1 MKSEFTYQIGDEI
14 RTVTIQREGDCFQV
28 TVGDKRYQIR
38 AQRPEHGRLN
48 LQVGDRRLR
57 AHVAS
62 DGPRRYVALA
72 GQTWTLERPQ
82 PQQKRRGAAAG
93 GPGAGSLEA
102 AMPGLVL
109 DVLVAEGDE
118 VHAGPAAGAALSH
131 EDGAAHRRAGRRPG
145 AQDPL
150 PGRAGGGAGAGVGRA
165 GAVKKGPGGLQGV
178 TGSGCAS
185 ERS

>member
-1 MKSEFTYQIGDEI
+1 MKTEFTYQIGDEI
-14 RTVTIQREGDCFQV
+14 RTVTVDRDGDCFQV
-28 TVGDKRYQIR
+28 TVGDNVYQIR

-62 DGPRRYVALA
+62 DGLRRYVAMA
-72 GQTWTLERPQ
+72 GQTWTLQRPQ

-109 DVLVAEGDE
+109 DVLVAEGDDVQQGQPLVLLSAMKME
-118 VHAGPAAGAALSH
+118 LRIAAPAAGRVTKVH
-131 EDGAAHRRAGRRPG
+131 CQAGQVVERG
-145 AQDPL
+145 QVLVEIAEQ
-150 PGRAGGGAGAGVGRA
+150 AE
-165 GAVKKGPGGLQGV
+165 
-178 TGSGCAS
+178 GS
-185 ERS
+185 

>member
-1 MKSEFTYQIGDEI
+1 MTTEFTYQVGDEVK
-14 RTVTIQREGDCFQV
+14 TVTVEREGDCFLL
-28 TVGDKRYQIR
+28 TVGENSYQIR

-57 AHVAS
+57 AHVAH
-62 DGPRRYVALA
+62 DGLRRYVAMA

-82 PQQKRRGAAAG
+82 PQQKRRGGAAG

-118 VHAGPAAGAALSH
+118 VSQGQPLVLLSAMKMELRIAAPAAGRVRKVH
-131 EDGAAHRRAGRRPG
+131 CQAGQVVERG
-145 AQDPL
+145 QVL
-150 PGRAGGGAGAGVGRA
+150 VEI
-165 GAVKKGPGGLQGV
+165 
-178 TGSGCAS
+178 SGHG
-185 ERS
+185 

>member
-1 MKSEFTYQIGDEI
+1 METILKTEFTYQVGDEI
-14 RTVTIQREGDCFQV
+14 KTVAVEREGDCFQV
-28 TVGDKRYQIR
+28 TVGEAIYQVR

-57 AHVAS
+57 AHVAH
-62 DGPRRYVALA
+62 DGLRRYVAMA
-72 GQTWTLERPQ
+72 GQTWALQRPQ

-118 VHAGPAAGAALSH
+118 VEQGQPLVLLSAMKMELRIAAPAAG
-131 EDGAAHRRAGRRPG
+131 RVTRVCCQAG
-145 AQDPL
+145 Q
-150 PGRAGGGAGAGVGRA
+150 V
-165 GAVKKGPGGLQGV
+165 V
-178 TGSGCAS
+178 
-185 ERS
+185 ERGQVLVEIG

>member
-14 RTVTIQREGDCFQV
+14 KTVTVQREGDCFQV
-28 TVGDKRYQIR
+28 TVGDTRYQIR

-72 GQTWTLERPQ
+72 GQVWTLERPQ

-109 DVLVAEGDE
+109 DVLVVEGEE
-118 VHAGPAAGAALSH
+118 VSQGQLLVLLSAMKMELRIAAPAAGRVAKVH
-131 EDGAAHRRAGRRPG
+131 CQAG
-145 AQDPL
+145 Q
-150 PGRAGGGAGAGVGRA
+150 V
-165 GAVKKGPGGLQGV
+165 V
-178 TGSGCAS
+178 
-185 ERS
+185 ERGQVLVEIG

>member
-1 MKSEFTYQIGDEI
+1 MKTEFTYQVGDEI
-14 RTVTIQREGDCFQV
+14 KTVAIEREGDCFQV
-28 TVGDKRYQIR
+28 TVGEKVYRIR

-62 DGPRRYVALA
+62 DGLRRYVAMA

-82 PQQKRRGAAAG
+82 PPQKRRGAAAG

-109 DVLVAEGDE
+109 DVLVTEGEE
-118 VHAGPAAGAALSH
+118 VSQGQPLVLLSAMKMELRIAAPAAGRVAKIH
-131 EDGAAHRRAGRRPG
+131 CQAGQVVERG
-145 AQDPL
+145 QVLVEVAQ
-150 PGRAGGGAGAGVGRA
+150 
-165 GAVKKGPGGLQGV
+165 
-178 TGSGCAS
+178 S
-185 ERS
+185 

>member
-1 MKSEFTYQIGDEI
+1 MKTEFTYQVGDEI
-14 RTVTIQREGDCFQV
+14 KRVTIEREGDCFQV
-28 TVGDKRYQIR
+28 TVGENRYRIR

-62 DGPRRYVALA
+62 DGLRRYVALA

-82 PQQKRRGAAAG
+82 PQQKRRAAAG

-109 DVLVAEGDE
+109 DVLVVEGEE
-118 VHAGPAAGAALSH
+118 VSQGQLLVLLSAMKM
-131 EDGAAHRRAGRRPG
+131 ELRMSAPVAGRV
-145 AQDPL
+145 AKVHCQ
-150 PGRAGGGAGAGVGRA
+150 AGQV
-165 GAVKKGPGGLQGV
+165 V
-178 TGSGCAS
+178 
-185 ERS
+185 ERGQVLVELSDG

>member
-1 MKSEFTYQIGDEI
+1 MKTEFTYQIGDEI
-14 RTVTIQREGDCFQV
+14 RTVAIEREGDCFQV
-28 TVGDKRYQIR
+28 AVGDNSYQVR

-57 AHVAS
+57 AHVAH
-62 DGPRRYVALA
+62 DGLRRYVAVA

-118 VHAGPAAGAALSH
+118 VQQGQPLVLLSAMKMELRIAAPAAGRVAKVH
-131 EDGAAHRRAGRRPG
+131 CQAGQVVERG
-145 AQDPL
+145 QVL
-150 PGRAGGGAGAGVGRA
+150 VEIAG
-165 GAVKKGPGGLQGV
+165 
-178 TGSGCAS
+178 
-185 ERS
+185 

>member
-14 RTVTIQREGDCFQV
+14 RTVTVEREGDCFQV
-28 TVGDKRYQIR
+28 TVGETTYQVR

-57 AHVAS
+57 AHVAH
-62 DGPRRYVALA
+62 DGLRRYVAMA
-72 GQTWTLERPQ
+72 GQTWTLQRPQ

-118 VHAGPAAGAALSH
+118 VSQGQPLVLLSAMKMELRIAAPAAGKVAKVH
-131 EDGAAHRRAGRRPG
+131 CQAGQVVERG
-145 AQDPL
+145 QVL
-150 PGRAGGGAGAGVGRA
+150 VEIAG
-165 GAVKKGPGGLQGV
+165 
-178 TGSGCAS
+178 
-185 ERS
+185 

>member
-1 MKSEFTYQIGDEI
+1 MKTEFSYQVGDEI
-14 RTVTIQREGDCFQV
+14 KTVVVQREGDCFQV
-28 TVGDKRYQIR
+28 TIGDATYQIR

-62 DGPRRYVALA
+62 DGLRRYVAMA

-118 VHAGPAAGAALSH
+118 VAQGQPLVLLSAMKMELRIAAAAAGRVLKIH
-131 EDGAAHRRAGRRPG
+131 CQAG
-145 AQDPL
+145 Q
-150 PGRAGGGAGAGVGRA
+150 V
-165 GAVKKGPGGLQGV
+165 V
-178 TGSGCAS
+178 
-185 ERS
+185 ERGQVLVEIAEP

>member
-118 VHAGPAAGAALSH
+118 VQQGQPLVLLSAMKMELRIAAPAAGQVVKI
-131 EDGAAHRRAGRRPG
+131 RCQAGQVVERG
-145 AQDPL
+145 QVLVELAQ
-150 PGRAGGGAGAGVGRA
+150 
-165 GAVKKGPGGLQGV
+165 
-178 TGSGCAS
+178 
-185 ERS
+185 

>member
-1 MKSEFTYQIGDEI
+1 MQTEFTYQVGDEI
-14 RTVTIQREGDCFQV
+14 RTVTIEREGDCFQV
-28 TVGDKRYQIR
+28 TVGDNSYQIR

-57 AHVAS
+57 AHVAH
-62 DGPRRYVALA
+62 DGLRRYVAMA

-93 GPGAGSLEA
+93 GRGAGSLEA

-118 VHAGPAAGAALSH
+118 VSQGQPLVLLSAMKMELRIAAPA
-131 EDGAAHRRAGRRPG
+131 
-145 AQDPL
+145 
-150 PGRAGGGAGAGVGRA
+150 PGRVMKVHCQAGQVVERGQVLVEIAG
-165 GAVKKGPGGLQGV
+165 
-178 TGSGCAS
+178 
-185 ERS
+185 

>member
-1 MKSEFTYQIGDEI
+1 MKTEYTYQIGDEI
-14 RTVTIQREGDCFQV
+14 RTVTIERDGDRFQV
-28 TVGDKRYQIR
+28 TVGDNAYQIR

-62 DGPRRYVALA
+62 DGLRRYVAMA
-72 GQTWTLERPQ
+72 GHTWTLERPQ

-93 GPGAGSLEA
+93 GAAAGSLEA

-118 VHAGPAAGAALSH
+118 VQQGQPLVLLSAMKMELRIAAPAAGRVTKVH
-131 EDGAAHRRAGRRPG
+131 CQAG
-145 AQDPL
+145 Q
-150 PGRAGGGAGAGVGRA
+150 V
-165 GAVKKGPGGLQGV
+165 V
-178 TGSGCAS
+178 
-185 ERS
+185 ERGQVLVEIG